1 MDMEEELGRDI
12 DIHEDLDNSSLVSS
26 SFADGSNGKT
36 YWIAFLITFP
46 VFMGYACC
54 FALQKDLSV
63 NFGLTE
69 GVAGTK
75 LSQVYGLGVSFVY
88 FFNLIFRVLG
98 HNIIFGFLT
107 PRNRVICA
115 LVSVII
121 GMVLL
126 SYFGAT
132 KGPHHVAWVFVA
144 YSFVGVCEGSYG
156 PNMLNIVNHLGD
168 TRLWVILA
176 MPSGVATITIG
187 GFGLKALGVPF
198 WVLYIAT
205 AVIAA
210 IGIIVYLF
218 TVYPAAK
225 EADKFASSFDLRQFG
240 RDLKDVRI
248 WFPKIWMHAIVFVL
262 NMVCLAMFNPGCVL
276 YAYNSRVTYRLFG
289 FTLDQN
295 WFMLIYNSAGFCG
308 DFFSRRVMNKK
319 RLINPIWYFFLLVI
333 AFALNIVLIPEIA
346 PFAAFLFN
354 WANGGLYCQSTKLI
368 GQVFTDRYHL
378 TATSCWLFLG
388 DCGSTSGS
396 ALIQLVR
403 AYIAV
408 LKSKMF

>member
-1 MDMEEELGRDI
+1 MQEEPRREI
-12 DIHEDLDNSSLVSS
+12 DIHEELENSSLISS
-26 SFADGSNGKT
+26 SFSESPTKDKT
-36 YWIAFLITFP
+36 YWVAFLITFP

-54 FALQKDLSV
+54 FSLQKDLSLK
-63 NFGLTE
+63 FGLTE

-75 LSQVYGLGVSFVY
+75 LSKIYGVGVSFVY

-98 HNIIFGFLT
+98 HNIIFGFMT

-121 GMVLL
+121 GMTML

-132 KGPHHVAWVFVA
+132 EGPHHVAWVFVA

-176 MPSGVATITIG
+176 MPSGVATITIL

-198 WVLYIAT
+198 WALYIAT
-205 AVIAA
+205 AVIAVLS
-210 IGIIVYLF
+210 IVLYLF
-218 TVYPAAK
+218 TVYPASK

-240 RDLKDVRI
+240 SDLKEI
-248 WFPKIWMHAIVFVL
+248 KNWFPKIWLHSIVFIV

-276 YAYNSRVTYRLFG
+276 YAYHSRVTYNMFG
-289 FTLDQN
+289 FTISQD
-295 WFMLIYNSAGFCG
+295 WFMFIYNTAGFCG

-319 RLINPIWYFFLLVI
+319 KIINPIWYFFLLVF

-346 PFAAFLFN
+346 PFAAFGFN

-368 GQVFTDRYHL
+368 GQLFTDRYHL
-378 TATSCWLFLG
+378 TATSVWLFLG

-396 ALIQLVR
+396 NLIQPVR
-403 AYIAV
+403 AHIAE